1 LKKDKF
7 DMKKALVPTIIGIV
21 ITFIFSAFVVIK
33 FVPLER
39 LELLLYDVRY
49 YIHGKKSPLQEVVIV
64 GIDDKSIEKIGR
76 WPWDRSRIA
85 SIIDSLSNMGAKVI
99 VMDIIFSEPWK
110 DDDMLSASMKKAG
123 NVILPIVFDFKG
135 EKSKIT
141 GEILYD
147 SSFPMVRNS
156 GNFKIF
162 PPISAN
168 KVLLPLNKF
177 STVAK
182 TLGHINMIP
191 DKDGILRWEIMAIE
205 FDGEIFPSISLQAAR
220 VAQNLPMEAM
230 TLKATD
236 GIQLG
241 NAFVPTDFWGR
252 ALIRYYGPTGT
263 TPQISAIDI
272 LQNKVD
278 PSKIKDKIVLIG
290 ATAIGIYDLRVTPTG
305 IMPGVEKHANVI
317 TSILRKDFIL
327 RITNLTNIIIIII
340 SGVIFTLLIVRLK
353 ALFGAM
359 LSFIFIGAL
368 YGISHYF
375 FFAKNLWIDL
385 SYSGSTVLIIYFV
398 ITAYRY
404 ATEERY
410 AKRIRGMFSSYV
422 TERVVNEL
430 IKNPSLAK
438 LGGERREITVMF
450 SDVRGF
456 TTFSEK
462 HSPEQVVQI
471 LNEYLGEMTDIIFQ
485 WEGTLDKFVGDEIVA
500 FWGAPLPQ
508 ENHAELAVKCTLHM
522 KKRLNE
528 LHAKWESEGRESL
541 YAGFGINTGDVIVG
555 NIGAEGKKMD
565 YTVIGDNVNLGAR
578 VEGLTRKYDSDIII
592 TESTLDKL
600 RGLIAEDKSWKI
612 KVEGLDRVAV
622 KGKAEPVAIYALS
635 ALTEGKECLIIEC
648 SEEKEVVK
656 FNEK

>member
-1 LKKDKF
+1 
-7 DMKKALVPTIIGIV
+7 MKKTLIPTIIGIV
-21 ITFIFSAFVVIK
+21 VTLIFSAFAVFK

-39 LELLLYDVRY
+39 LELLVYDVRY
-49 YIHGKKSPLQEVVIV
+49 HLHGKGAPLKEVVIV
-64 GIDDKSIEKIGR
+64 GIDDKSLEKIGR
-76 WPWDRSRIA
+76 WPWDRSRVA
-85 SIIDSLSNMGAKVI
+85 SIIDSLNDMGAKAI

-110 DDDMLSASMKKAG
+110 DDNVLAASIKKAG
-123 NVILPIVFDFKG
+123 NVILPIVFDFKS

-141 GEILYD
+141 DDVLYD
-147 SSFPMVRNS
+147 SSFPIVRNS
-156 GNFKIF
+156 ANFKIF

-168 KVLLPLNKF
+168 KVLVPLNQF

-191 DKDGILRWEIMAIE
+191 DKDGVLRWEIMAIE
-205 FDGEIFPSISLQAAR
+205 LDGEVFPSISLQAAR
-220 VAQNLPMEAM
+220 IAQDLSMEAM

-241 NAFVPTDFWGR
+241 NSFVPTDFWGR
-252 ALIRYYGPTGT
+252 MLIRYYGPEGT
-263 TPQISAIDI
+263 TPQISALDI

-278 PSKIKDKIVLIG
+278 PAKIKGKIVLIG
-290 ATAIGIYDLRVTPTG
+290 ATAVGIYDLRVTPTG

-317 TSILRKDFIL
+317 TSILRKDFIF
-327 RITNLTNIIIIII
+327 RITNLTNILIILI
-340 SGVIFTLLIVRLK
+340 SGIIFSVLIVRLK
-353 ALFGAM
+353 ALFGAL
-359 LSFIFIGAL
+359 LSFVFIGAL
-368 YGISHYF
+368 YLITNYF
-375 FFAKNLWIDL
+375 FFEKNLWIDL
-385 SYSGSTVLIIYFV
+385 SYTGSNLIITYFA

-462 HSPEQVVQI
+462 HSPEQVVHI

-522 KKRLNE
+522 TKRLNE
-528 LHAKWESEGRESL
+528 LHAKWESEGREPL
-541 YAGFGINTGDVIVG
+541 YAGFGINTGEVIVG

-578 VEGLTRKYDSDIII
+578 VEGLTRKYNSDMII
-592 TESTLDKL
+592 TEATLDKI
-600 RGLIAEDKSWKI
+600 RSLIAEDKSWKI

-622 KGKAEPVAIYALS
+622 KGKAEPVAIYAVSEL
-635 ALTEGKECLIIEC
+635 AEGEECTVIEC
-648 SEEKEVVK
+648 SVEKEVVK

>member
-1 LKKDKF
+1 
-7 DMKKALVPTIIGIV
+7 MKKVLIPTTIGII
-21 ITFIFSAFVVIK
+21 ITLIFSAFVVIK

-49 YIHGKKSPLQEVVIV
+49 YLHGKKAPLKEVVII
-64 GIDDKSIEKIGR
+64 GIDDKSLEKIGR
-76 WPWDRSRIA
+76 WPWDRSVIA

-110 DDDMLSASMKKAG
+110 DDDILSASIKKAG
-123 NVILPIVFDFKG
+123 TVILPIVFDFKG
-135 EKSKIT
+135 DKHKIS
-141 GEILYD
+141 EDILYE
-147 SSFPMVRNS
+147 SSFPMVRGS

-168 KVLLPLNKF
+168 KVLMPLNKF

-191 DKDGILRWEIMAIE
+191 DKDGVLRWEIMAIE
-205 FDGEIFPSISLQAAR
+205 LDGEIFPSVSLQAAR
-220 VAQNLPMEAM
+220 IAQGLPMEAM
-230 TLKATD
+230 ILKATN

-241 NAFVPTDFWGR
+241 QNFIPTDFWGR
-252 ALIRYYGPTGT
+252 TLIRYYGPEGT
-263 TPQISAIDI
+263 TPQISALDI

-278 PSKIKDKIVLIG
+278 PSKIKDRIVLIG
-290 ATAIGIYDLRVTPTG
+290 ATAVGIYDLRVTPTG

-317 TSILRKDFIL
+317 TSILHKDFIL

-340 SGVIFTLLIVRLK
+340 TGIMFTLLILRLK
-353 ALFGAM
+353 ALFGAL
-359 LSFIFIGAL
+359 LSFVFIVAF
-368 YGISHYF
+368 YWITNYF
-375 FFAKNLWIDL
+375 FFEKNLWIDL
-385 SYSGSTVLIIYFV
+385 SYSGSNILITYLAL
-398 ITAYRY
+398 TAYRY

-430 IKNPSLAK
+430 IKNPSLAR

-462 HSPEQVVQI
+462 HAPEQVVAI
-471 LNEYLGEMTDIIFQ
+471 LNEYLGAMTDIIFQ

-508 ENHAELAVKCTLHM
+508 ENHAELAIKCTLHM
-522 KKRLNE
+522 MRRLEE
-528 LHAKWESEGRESL
+528 LHTKWESEGREPL
-541 YAGFGINTGDVIVG
+541 YAGFGINTGEVIVG
-555 NIGAEGKKMD
+555 NIGADGKKMD

-578 VEGLTRKYDSDIII
+578 VEGLTRKYNADIII
-592 TESTLDKL
+592 TESTLDKIREIIL
-600 RGLIAEDKSWKI
+600 EKRIWRL

-622 KGKAEPVAIYALS
+622 KGKAEPVSIYALTS
-635 ALTEGKECLIIEC
+635 LEHGAESVVIEC
-648 SEEKEVVK
+648 SADKKVVK
-656 FNEK
+656 FDEK

>member
-1 LKKDKF
+1 MRKTL
-7 DMKKALVPTIIGIV
+7 LPTIIGV
-21 ITFIFSAFVVIK
+21 IITLIFATLVVIK

-49 YIHGKKSPLQEVVIV
+49 HIHGMKAPLKEVVIV
-64 GIDDKSIEKIGR
+64 GIDDKSLEKIGR
-76 WPWDRSRIA
+76 WPWDRSKVA
-85 SIIDSLSNMGAKVI
+85 LMIDALNEMGAKVI
-99 VMDIIFSEPWK
+99 ALDIIFSEPWK
-110 DDDMLSASMKKAG
+110 DDDVLAASIKKAG
-123 NVILPIVFDFKG
+123 NVILPVVFDFKG
-135 EKSKIT
+135 EKSKIS
-141 GEILYD
+141 ENILYD
-147 SSFPMVRNS
+147 SSFPMVRDS

-168 KVLLPLNKF
+168 KVLMPLKEI
-177 STVAK
+177 SAGAK

-191 DKDGILRWEIMAIE
+191 DKDGVLRWEIMAVE

-220 VAQNLPMEAM
+220 VFMGLPMEAM

-241 NAFVPTDFWGR
+241 DSFIPTDFWGR
-252 ALIRYYGPTGT
+252 TLIRYYGPEGT
-263 TPQISAIDI
+263 TPQISALDV
-272 LQNKVD
+272 LQNKVA

-290 ATAIGIYDLRVTPTG
+290 ATAVGIYDLRVTPTG
-305 IMPGVEKHANVI
+305 IMAGVEKHANVI
-317 TSILRKDFIL
+317 TSILHKDFIF
-327 RITNLTNIIIIII
+327 RITNLTNILIILI
-340 SGVIFTLLIVRLK
+340 SGIIFSILIVRLK
-353 ALFGAM
+353 ALFGAL
-359 LSFIFIGAL
+359 LSFVFIGAL
-368 YGISHYF
+368 YLIANYF
-375 FFAKNLWIDL
+375 FFEKNIWIDL
-385 SYSGSTVLIIYFV
+385 SFTGSNLVITYFT

-522 KKRLNE
+522 KRRLGE

-541 YAGFGINTGDVIVG
+541 YAGFGINTGEVIVG

-578 VEGLTRKYDSDIII
+578 VEGLTRKYDSDVII
-592 TESTLDKL
+592 TESTLDKI
-600 RGLIAEDKSWKI
+600 RGIITEGKMWRL

-622 KGKAEPVAIYALS
+622 KGKAEPVAIYAISSLG
-635 ALTEGKECLIIEC
+635 EGEECAIAEC
-648 SEEKEVVK
+648 SAEKEVVK
-656 FNEK
+656 FSEK

>member
-1 LKKDKF
+1 
-7 DMKKALVPTIIGIV
+7 MKKVLIPATIGII
-21 ITFIFSAFVVIK
+21 ITFIFCAFVVIN

-49 YIHGKKSPLQEVVIV
+49 YLHGKKAPLKEVVVV
-64 GIDDKSIEKIGR
+64 GIDDRSLEKIGR
-76 WPWDRSRIA
+76 WPWNRSVIA
-85 SIIDSLSNMGAKVI
+85 SMIDSLNNMGAKVI

-110 DDDMLSASMKKAG
+110 DDDILSASIKRAG
-123 NVILPIVFDFKG
+123 NVILPVVFDFKG
-135 EKSKIT
+135 EKNKISDS
-141 GEILYD
+141 ILYD
-147 SSFPMVRNS
+147 SSFPMVRDS
-156 GNFKIF
+156 GNFKLF

-168 KVLLPLNKF
+168 KVLVPLKKF

-191 DKDGILRWEIMAIE
+191 DKDGVLRWEIMAIE
-205 FDGEIFPSISLQAAR
+205 FDGEIFPSVNLQAAR
-220 VAQNLPMEAM
+220 IAQGLPMEGM
-230 TLKATD
+230 ILKAAS

-241 NAFVPTDFWGR
+241 NDFIPTDFWGR
-252 ALIRYYGPTGT
+252 TLVRYYGPEGT
-263 TPQISAIDI
+263 APQISALDL
-272 LQNKVD
+272 LQKKVD
-278 PSKIKDKIVLIG
+278 PSKVKDKIVLIG
-290 ATAIGIYDLRVTPTG
+290 ATAVGIYDLRVTPTG

-327 RITNLTNIIIIII
+327 RITNLTDIIIIMI
-340 SGVIFTLLIVRLK
+340 SGIVFTFLIVRLK
-353 ALFGAM
+353 ALSGA
-359 LSFIFIGAL
+359 LLALIFIGAL
-368 YGISHYF
+368 YSITYYF
-375 FFAKNLWIDL
+375 FFSKNLWIDL
-385 SYSGSTVLIIYFV
+385 SYSGSNILFTYLAL
-398 ITAYRY
+398 TAYRY

-430 IKNPSLAK
+430 IKNPSLAR

-462 HSPEQVVQI
+462 HAPEQVVAI

-508 ENHAELAVKCTLHM
+508 ENHAELAIKCTLHM
-522 KKRLNE
+522 TRRLKE

-541 YAGFGINTGDVIVG
+541 YAGFGLNTGDVIVG
-555 NIGAEGKKMD
+555 NIGADGKKMD

-592 TESTLDKL
+592 TESTLDKI
-600 RGLIAEDKSWKI
+600 RGLITDGKMWRL
-612 KVEGLDRVAV
+612 KVEGLDKVAV
-622 KGKAEPVAIYALS
+622 KGKAEPVSIYAISSLEQGAGS
-635 ALTEGKECLIIEC
+635 FVIEC
-648 SEEKEVVK
+648 NAEKEVVK

>member
-1 LKKDKF
+1 
-7 DMKKALVPTIIGIV
+7 MRKALLPTIIGIV
-21 ITFIFSAFVVIK
+21 VTLIFAAFTVIK

-49 YIHGKKSPLQEVVIV
+49 YLHGKDTKQNEVVIV
-64 GIDDKSIEKIGR
+64 GIDDRSLEKIGR

-85 SIIDSLSNMGAKVI
+85 SIIDSLNNMGAKAI

-110 DDDMLSASMKKAG
+110 DDDVLVESIKKAG
-123 NVILPIVFDFKG
+123 NVILPIVFDFKS
-135 EKSKIT
+135 EKSRIPDD
-141 GEILYD
+141 ILYD
-147 SSFPMVRNS
+147 SSFPMVRDS

-168 KVLLPLNKF
+168 KVLVPLKKF
-177 STVAK
+177 SAVAK

-191 DKDGILRWEIMAIE
+191 DKDGVLRWEIMAIE
-205 FDGEIFPSISLQAAR
+205 FDGEIFPCISLQAAR
-220 VAQNLPMEAM
+220 IAQGLPMEAM
-230 TLKATD
+230 TLKAAN

-241 NAFVPTDFWGR
+241 DNFIPTDFWGR
-252 ALIRYYGPTGT
+252 TLVRYYGPEGT
-263 TPQISAIDI
+263 IPQISALDI
-272 LQNKVD
+272 LQNNVD
-278 PSKIKDKIVLIG
+278 PSKIKDRIVLIG
-290 ATAIGIYDLRVTPTG
+290 ATAVGIYDLRVTPTG

-317 TSILRKDFIL
+317 TSILHKEFIL
-327 RITNLTNIIIIII
+327 KITNLTNVLIVLI
-340 SGVIFTLLIVRLK
+340 SGIIFTVFIVRLK
-353 ALFGAM
+353 ALFGAL
-359 LSFIFIGAL
+359 LSFVFIGAL
-368 YGISHYF
+368 YFVTYYF
-375 FFAKNLWIDL
+375 FFEKNLWIDL
-385 SYSGSTVLIIYFV
+385 SYPGSNILITYFA

-430 IKNPSLAK
+430 IKNPNLAK

-462 HSPEQVVQI
+462 HSPEQVVHI
-471 LNEYLGEMTDIIFQ
+471 LNEYLGEMTDIIFH

-508 ENHAELAVKCTLHM
+508 EKHAELAVKCTLHM
-522 KKRLNE
+522 KSRLDE
-528 LHAKWESEGRESL
+528 LHSKWESEGREPL
-541 YAGFGINTGDVIVG
+541 YAGFGINTGEVIVG

-578 VEGLTRKYDSDIII
+578 VEGLTRKYHSDIII
-592 TESTLDKL
+592 TESTLDKI
-600 RGLIAEDKSWKI
+600 RGLIVEDKSWKI

-622 KGKAEPVAIYALS
+622 KGKAEPVAIYAVS
-635 ALTEGKECLIIEC
+635 ALKEAEECLIVEC
-648 SEEKEVVK
+648 SEEKEVVR